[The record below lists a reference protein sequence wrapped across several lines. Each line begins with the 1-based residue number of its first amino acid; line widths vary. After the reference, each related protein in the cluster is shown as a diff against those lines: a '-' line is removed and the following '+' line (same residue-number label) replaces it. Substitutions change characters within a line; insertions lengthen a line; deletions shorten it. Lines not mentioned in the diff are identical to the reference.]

1 MHAQITNFNLD
12 PSTLDGSGTV
22 GNQNDG
28 TYHGKEVVSATELDK
43 QETEKIKRILR
54 VDYKQYET
62 SAESMKKR
70 KILGKLQQIVEEWV

>member
-1 MHAQITNFNLD
+1 MNA
-12 PSTLDGSGTV
+12 STLDSSGFL
-22 GNQNDG
+22 GALNDG
-28 TYHGKEVVSATELDK
+28 THHGQEVVSATELDR